1 MGHFP
6 RDSHANR
13 YRADS
18 GVCENLAVAE
28 QLTETERTAL
38 INAVRKSYMEIFPT
52 ATIETKLDVLE
63 PGSYVAVTCSPTK
76 GVDETLDMS
85 ERLADRGFKVVP
97 HIAARMVRNRA
108 HLRDIIARIN
118 KTPIISLFVPGGD
131 ADKPVGDY
139 HKALDLLRDI
149 ADIEHKFTEI
159 GIGAHPEGHPIASD
173 EELVEQLLAKQEY
186 ANYLVTQ
193 MCFDAKRIDSWL
205 REIRERG
212 VHLAAWLGMPG
223 AADRGS
229 LIRTSLRIGVGDSV
243 RYLKRQGKNAAQLM
257 ASKEYL
263 PNDLQLELASTIAD
277 PELKVE
283 GQHVF
288 CFNQVERAE
297 AWRHEFIA
305 SIGND

>member
-1 MGHFP
+1 MICV
-6 RDSHANR
+6 RESAAMTD
-13 YRADS
+13 
-18 GVCENLAVAE
+18 
-28 QLTETERTAL
+28 LTDTERGAL
-38 INAVRKSYMEIFPT
+38 LRALRESYMEIFPT
-52 ATIETKLDVLE
+52 STIESKLDVLE

-97 HIAARMVRNRA
+97 HIAARMVRDKS
-108 HLRDIIARIN
+108 HLREIIGRIN
-118 KTPIISLFVPGGD
+118 KTPIVSLFVPGGD
-131 ADKPVGDY
+131 ADKPLGQY

-149 ADIEHKFTEI
+149 ADVEHNFTEI

-173 EELVEQLLAKQEY
+173 EELVEQLLAKQEF

-193 MCFDAKRIDSWL
+193 MCFDAGRIDTWL
-205 REIRERG
+205 REIRDRG

-243 RYLKRQGKNAAQLM
+243 RFLKRQGKKAAHLM
-257 ASKEYL
+257 AAKEYL
-263 PNDLQLELASTIAD
+263 PDSLQYELAPTIAN
-277 PELKVE
+277 PALKVR

-297 AWRHEFIA
+297 KWRHDFIQ
-305 SIGND
+305 SVGNN